1 MWPYILDVVSYIE
14 VVMAQIVY
22 CDDIRS
28 SYDVIESAYDVTHIV
43 GVMSYKSGYDISGE
57 VVMTKIQ
64 WMRCLIQW
72 V

>member
-22 CDDIRS
+22 CDVIRS
-28 SYDVIESAYDVTHIV
+28 SYNVIDSVYDVTHIV
-43 GVMSYKSGYDISGE
+43 GVMSNKSGYNISGE
-57 VVMTKIQ
+57 VLMTKIQ
-64 WMRCLIQW
+64 WVPCLIQW